1 MALKYKL
8 VEKSTDPRDKE
19 APKNWYAV
27 PQSESAMDVKDM
39 THEATKGSTLAPIEL
54 EAGLDL
60 LADFVPSQLLQGH
73 TVVIPRLGRFRL
85 TFKSKGAAEVN
96 DFSPTEM
103 IYDVRA
109 VFTPDAD
116 FRQRI
121 KQGITFEDGGVMKD
135 DISYKTRLDYLKA
148 IGEVPDDGTEDEGEQ
163 GIPNP

>member
-1 MALKYKL
+1 MMYNPQLETFLRVADAGSFNKAAEELYI
-8 VEKSTDPRDKE
+8 TP
-19 APKNWYAV
+19 PAV
-27 PQSESAMDVKDM
+27 IKQITS
-39 THEATKGSTLAPIEL
+39 L

-148 IGEVPDDGTEDEGEQ
+148 IGEIPDDGTEDEGEQ